1 MGIERWAVLPAGDVD
16 GEEQFILQFRDIPTA
31 QTPPFT
37 RTSEPMSETELRIE
51 LEKLDVPKAD
61 ADAAIA
67 RARQDKVNAKTE

>member
-16 GEEQFILQFRDIPTA
+16 GEEQFILQFQDFPTP
-31 QTPPFT
+31 QTQPFT